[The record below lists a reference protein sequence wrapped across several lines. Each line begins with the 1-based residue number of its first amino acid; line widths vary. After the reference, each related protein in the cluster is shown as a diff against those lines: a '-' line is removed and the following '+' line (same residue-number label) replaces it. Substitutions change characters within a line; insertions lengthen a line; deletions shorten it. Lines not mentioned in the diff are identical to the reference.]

1 MSTSTAAPYGLDCDG
16 NPMPRQRTPEA
27 AIRANIGE
35 LEKAFKA
42 GKQDEV
48 SLCLDKLAK
57 THRKYYRHSSEPLVE
72 FRKPSELAKF
82 VPPDGWNLVGDHHI
96 QRGAPF
102 VIAGAPG
109 CGKSRVLT
117 SLAIAGATG
126 AGWMGL
132 KVRSRFRTMII
143 QCENGPVR
151 LANELRDIVEPDF
164 DEWIRITPPPPLGF
178 AFDDPDFCEQLKDQI
193 AKFEPD
199 IVAVDPWNR
208 VAADDKGRDYKDAF
222 EKLLAILP
230 TGERP
235 PALGISAHTRKP
247 KHDERTS
254 GRGLMNTIAG
264 SYVIASVPRTA
275 FVLQPASDDTEDAR
289 VVWTCCKN
297 NDGEL
302 GARSAWERQNG
313 LFAPIEDFDWEAFD
327 DRGERKEAR
336 RVLSPELI
344 KAILRGNP
352 EGLTKSELVHE
363 LVDTHGFGK
372 SAAYNKLKEY
382 AESLTEKD
390 GRLHA

>member
-1 MSTSTAAPYGLDCDG
+1 MNEANNNYGRDCDG
-16 NPMPRQRTPEA
+16 NLMPRQRTPEA
-27 AIRANIGE
+27 AIKSMISEVERA
-35 LEKAFKA
+35 FRA

-48 SLCLDKLAK
+48 SLFLDQLAK
-57 THRKYYRHSSEPLVE
+57 THRKYYQRPSEPLVE
-72 FRKPSELAKF
+72 FRKPSELANF

-117 SLAIAGATG
+117 GLAIAGTTRED
-126 AGWMGL
+126 WMGL
-132 KVRSRFRTMII
+132 PVHSQFRTMII

-151 LANELRDIVEPDF
+151 LASELRDVVKPEF

-178 AFDDPDFCEQLKDQI
+178 AFDEPSFCDDLKDQI
-193 AKFEPD
+193 AKFGPD

-208 VAADDKGRDYKDAF
+208 VAADDKGRDYKEAF

-230 TGERP
+230 TGDRT
-235 PALGISAHTRKP
+235 PALGIVSHTRKP

-275 FVLQPASDDTEDAR
+275 FVLQAASDDTEDAR

-313 LFAPIEDFDWEAFD
+313 LFSPVEDFDWDTFD
-327 DRGERKEAR
+327 DRGEKKEGR

-352 EGLTKSELVHE
+352 KGLTKGELVHE

-372 SAAYNKLKEY
+372 TAAYGKIKEHAKL
-382 AESLTEKD
+382 LTEKN
-390 GRLHA
+390 GRLYA